1 MQKYSILIF
10 TDLDG
15 TLLHRDTFK
24 FDEIKDYIKDLL
36 SKGIYIIPNSS
47 KTDNEIL
54 EFNEELGIELP
65 FISENG
71 SAINGL
77 NLINKNFPNNIIL
90 SREKNELLEIFHSK
104 IPNSL
109 KDKCE
114 FIFEMNKKK
123 QLNIF
128 GVNEDKLK
136 NIRNRKYTSPF
147 LFKGNKIER
156 NKLTIRL
163 KSISLSLQEGGR
175 VINLCDNVD
184 KVKSMKKVIK
194 IFKKI
199 ETNIKVIAVG
209 DNYNDIEMLKS
220 ADLPCLVFND
230 QFKLDEIDI
239 KNLIISN
246 KPSPEGWA
254 DVIKKALVKINHND

>member
-54 EFNEELGIELP
+54 EFNKELGIELP

-104 IPNSL
+104 IQNSL
-109 KDKCE
+109 KEKCE
-114 FIFEMNKKK
+114 FILIFAGVFEHR
-123 QLNIF
+123 L
-128 GVNEDKLK
+128 
-136 NIRNRKYTSPF
+136 F
-147 LFKGNKIER
+147 LVVLFVLSVSLSISSSFLIDFMRFSSN
-156 NKLTIRL
+156 LVAFCDQ
-163 KSISLSLQEGGR
+163 KSIKNR
-175 VINLCDNVD
+175 C
-184 KVKSMKKVIK
+184 K
-194 IFKKI
+194 I
-199 ETNIKVIAVG
+199 
-209 DNYNDIEMLKS
+209 L
-220 ADLPCLVFND
+220 
-230 QFKLDEIDI
+230 
-239 KNLIISN
+239 
-246 KPSPEGWA
+246 
-254 DVIKKALVKINHND
+254 H

>member
-1 MQKYSILIF
+1 MNTPNPYLLIF
-10 TDLDG
+10 C
-15 TLLHRDTFK
+15 
-24 FDEIKDYIKDLL
+24 
-36 SKGIYIIPNSS
+36 P
-47 KTDNEIL
+47 
-54 EFNEELGIELP
+54 
-65 FISENG
+65 
-71 SAINGL
+71 
-77 NLINKNFPNNIIL
+77 NKNFPNNIIL
-90 SREKNELLEIFHSK
+90 SREKNELLEIFQSK

-109 KDKCE
+109 KEKCE

-184 KVKSMKKVIK
+184 KVKSLGWEPK
-194 IFKKI
+194 IGLREGI
-199 ETNIKVIAVG
+199 EST
-209 DNYNDIEMLKS
+209 YE
-220 ADLPCLVFND
+220 
-230 QFKLDEIDI
+230 
-239 KNLIISN
+239 
-246 KPSPEGWA
+246 WY
-254 DVIKKALVKINHND
+254 KAHVA